1 MGILWKD
8 LIDFDRPHTNTKVEF
23 GAADYWVEW
32 NQKPQPY
39 GTALTEVLNYDPA
52 SFQSA
57 LDALEHVVQMKDLA
71 TAPKAFLD
79 TVKEYASL
87 PLYRLYLVDLR
98 DFAEMPVEDFVQ
110 GEAREAFAEDIV
122 NGAYELPG
130 IMRQRLQEVRFIQ
143 RRYGWFLESLSKN
156 VPYEKKKGQRKA
168 PLAAQIRKHC
178 LEPYVRGVS
187 LGEDPVV
194 DAPQVNIQF
203 ALKEQPKRAPE
214 LVERLYFDRL
224 PDFIYVEMM
233 RGLQR
238 GFVPKRCP
246 NCGRWFL
253 QTPGATYS
261 YCDGPAP
268 GEEGKTCRDVGATA
282 SFQSKVQNNDI
293 WKLHQRAYKKY
304 FARTRKGT
312 MSKADFEAWSRE
324 AEDLRNKALERYS
337 QADGETERE
346 QIVQKLKEKLNRI

>member
-1 MGILWKD
+1 MGILGKD
-8 LIDFDRPHTNTKVEF
+8 LMDFGRPHTNTKIEF

-32 NQKPQPY
+32 NQEPQPY

-52 SFQSA
+52 SLQST
-57 LDALEHVVQMKDLA
+57 LDALEHVVQTKDYA
-71 TAPKAFLD
+71 AAPRAFMD
-79 TVKEYASL
+79 AIKEYTAL

-98 DFAEMPVEDFVQ
+98 EFAEMPVEDFVQ
-110 GEAREAFAEDIV
+110 GEAREAFAGDIV
-122 NGAYELPG
+122 NGAYQLPG
-130 IMRQRLQEVRFIQ
+130 IMKQRLQEVRFVQ
-143 RRYGWFLESLSKN
+143 QRYGWFLESLSKGESH
-156 VPYEKKKGQRKA
+156 EKKKGQRKA
-168 PLAAQIRKHC
+168 PLAAQIRKHG
-178 LEPYVRGVS
+178 LEPYVSGVS
-187 LGEDPVV
+187 LGEDPAV

-203 ALKEQPKRAPE
+203 VLKEHPKRAPE

-312 MSKADFEAWSRE
+312 MSKAGFEAWSRE

>member
-1 MGILWKD
+1 M
-8 LIDFDRPHTNTKVEF
+8 
-23 GAADYWVEW
+23 
-32 NQKPQPY
+32 
-39 GTALTEVLNYDPA
+39 
-52 SFQSA
+52 S
-57 LDALEHVVQMKDLA
+57 
-71 TAPKAFLD
+71 
-79 TVKEYASL
+79 
-87 PLYRLYLVDLR
+87 
-98 DFAEMPVEDFVQ
+98 
-110 GEAREAFAEDIV
+110 
-122 NGAYELPG
+122 
-130 IMRQRLQEVRFIQ
+130 
-143 RRYGWFLESLSKN
+143 
-156 VPYEKKKGQRKA
+156 
-168 PLAAQIRKHC
+168 
-178 LEPYVRGVS
+178 GVS
-187 LGEDPVV
+187 LGEDPAV
-194 DAPQVNIQF
+194 DAPRVNIQF

-224 PDFIYVEMM
+224 PDFIYVEMI

-282 SFQSKVQNNDI
+282 SFQNKVQNNDI

-324 AEDLRNKALERYS
+324 AEGLRNKALERYS

>member
-1 MGILWKD
+1 MDFSFTDFFCISILH
-8 LIDFDRPHTNTKVEF
+8 LIENALVFQPEQEGLLEQSPELRIRLLCDDFLICDAQQSDPIPHPACPLWFQGMHGTRPVC
-23 GAADYWVEW
+23 
-32 NQKPQPY
+32 
-39 GTALTEVLNYDPA
+39 
-52 SFQSA
+52 
-57 LDALEHVVQMKDLA
+57 
-71 TAPKAFLD
+71 
-79 TVKEYASL
+79 
-87 PLYRLYLVDLR
+87 R
-98 DFAEMPVEDFVQ
+98 
-110 GEAREAFAEDIV
+110 
-122 NGAYELPG
+122 
-130 IMRQRLQEVRFIQ
+130 
-143 RRYGWFLESLSKN
+143 
-156 VPYEKKKGQRKA
+156 KKGQRKA
-168 PLAAQIRKHC
+168 PLAAQIRKHG
-178 LEPYVRGVS
+178 LEPYVSGVS
-187 LGEDPVV
+187 LGEDPAV

-203 ALKEQPKRAPE
+203 VLKEHPKRAPE

-312 MSKADFEAWSRE
+312 MSKAGFEAWSRE

>member
-52 SFQSA
+52 PFQSA
-57 LDALEHVVQMKDLA
+57 LAALEHVVQTKDHA

-79 TVKEYASL
+79 AVKEYASL

-98 DFAEMPVEDFVQ
+98 DFAGMPVEDFVQ

-143 RRYGWFLESLSKN
+143 RRYGWFLESLSKD

-178 LEPYVRGVS
+178 LEPYVSGVS

-194 DAPQVNIQF
+194 DAP
-203 ALKEQPKRAPE
+203 R
-214 LVERLYFDRL
+214 
-224 PDFIYVEMM
+224 
-233 RGLQR
+233 
-238 GFVPKRCP
+238 
-246 NCGRWFL
+246 
-253 QTPGATYS
+253 
-261 YCDGPAP
+261 
-268 GEEGKTCRDVGATA
+268 
-282 SFQSKVQNNDI
+282 
-293 WKLHQRAYKKY
+293 
-304 FARTRKGT
+304 
-312 MSKADFEAWSRE
+312 
-324 AEDLRNKALERYS
+324 
-337 QADGETERE
+337 
-346 QIVQKLKEKLNRI
+346 